1 MSVSDALAGVAIVI
15 SLLSAVYSYR
25 LSRRTHDISI
35 YYGVIGMF
43 RELDKTFVEYPDI
56 RPYFYEGKPADAD
69 DPNLQRVRAV
79 AELVL
84 DAFEWIWH
92 RKEELNTED
101 ETGWMNYIADTFFS
115 SPALQQHYASFA
127 HWYPGITRLITERGG
142 ASKEAAVD
150 PRGVTTASR
159 RGRGRF
165 AGLVRG
171 SPWRKLKRSSEG
183 PTAPY
188 RPGRPGPSGRRA

>member
-92 RKEELNTED
+92 RKED
-101 ETGWMNYIADTFFS
+101 
-115 SPALQQHYASFA
+115 
-127 HWYPGITRLITERGG
+127 
-142 ASKEAAVD
+142 
-150 PRGVTTASR
+150 
-159 RGRGRF
+159 
-165 AGLVRG
+165 
-171 SPWRKLKRSSEG
+171 
-183 PTAPY
+183 
-188 RPGRPGPSGRRA
+188 